1 MPKNTQKAALRR
13 YGHEISFGSGSTDCN
28 IPLSMG
34 IPAICVG
41 CCRFSGA
48 HTREEYVE
56 TESLHSG
63 LHFLFDL
70 ILQYF

>member
-1 MPKNTQKAALRR
+1 MASPTDAATLGIMRMT
-13 YGHEISFGSGSTDCN
+13 GHS
-28 IPLSMG
+28 IPESARIFSMG